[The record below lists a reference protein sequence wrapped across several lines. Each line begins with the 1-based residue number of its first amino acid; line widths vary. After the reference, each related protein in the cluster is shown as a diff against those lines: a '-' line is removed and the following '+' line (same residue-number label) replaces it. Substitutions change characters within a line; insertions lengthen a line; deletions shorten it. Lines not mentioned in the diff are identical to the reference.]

1 MWSSKDS
8 VLIYTPQNQ
17 KFTDKLLGFDLDCT
31 LINSKPGDVSPT
43 NWSLRFPHAG
53 TVISIFMEYGWT
65 PVIFSNQKN
74 LSGKRAE
81 LFKKRIENVLR
92 GIGVEMHV
100 YIATKDDKYRKP
112 NTGMISLYYDQYKS
126 FINTTPTMHIA
137 YPTIRGWFVGDA
149 CGPECE
155 ILSYRWA
162 NSDREFAKNAGLEYK
177 HPEDV
182 LYVKTE

>member
-8 VLIYTPQNQ
+8 VLIYTPDTKPTN
-17 KFTDKLLGFDLDCT
+17 KLLGFDLDCT

-43 NWSLRFPHAG
+43 SWSLRFPHAG
-53 TVISIFMEYGWT
+53 TVIRIFMEYGWT

-81 LFKKRIENVLR
+81 LFKKRIENILKAL
-92 GIGVEMHV
+92 GVQMRV
-100 YIATKDDKYRKP
+100 YIATRDDKYRKP
-112 NTGMISLYYDQYKS
+112 NTGMISLY
-126 FINTTPTMHIA
+126 TTQKYA
-137 YPTIRGWFVGDA
+137 GWYVGDA

-155 ILSYRWA
+155 ITSYRWA
-162 NSDREFAKNAGLEYK
+162 NSDRKFAENAGLEYK